1 MFLGLHLLVTDPS
14 TSPRTPL
21 GKTVFG
27 VLYGLGVFGLYALL
41 EALGAPTFY
50 DKLLCVPLLNLS
62 VQRIDRVVHAVG
74 DSPVVSR
81 WRSDWTPMNRS
92 GCRRAL
98 QPEHPVLAIHM
109 GGSGAGYPE
118 ADELYRQA
126 RELGLRRSNIRY
138 VLSAK
143 RDTHIESDLIAYTQA
158 GEPFCRN
165 LSCASDAPYG
175 RMTWNFGGFRAMF
188 RSLQD
193 GAHHTDPRVR
203 EHPGLFTQEIVR
215 GYLGRNL
222 AELVIHGYQE
232 LLRIQKAE

>member
-1 MFLGLHLLVTDPS
+1 
-14 TSPRTPL
+14 
-21 GKTVFG
+21 
-27 VLYGLGVFGLYALL
+27 
-41 EALGAPTFY
+41 
-50 DKLLCVPLLNLS
+50 
-62 VQRIDRVVHAVG
+62 
-74 DSPVVSR
+74 
-81 WRSDWTPMNRS
+81 MNRS

-193 GAHHTDPRVR
+193 GPTTPIRGSGSTPACSPRKSS
-203 EHPGLFTQEIVR
+203 EAT
-215 GYLGRNL
+215 L
-222 AELVIHGYQE
+222 AAISQSS
-232 LLRIQKAE
+232 